1 MDRSEGPTPRVREG
15 ALIATSIVA
24 AAVIVSWGMSNATP
38 RYELAGAGNSVVRM
52 NNDSGELIA
61 CTDRGCRRIEPPDR
75 AKTFGPIGIQIGKE
89 DEPPQL
95 PANNQ

>member
-1 MDRSEGPTPRVREG
+1 MDGSEGSTPRVREG
-15 ALIATSIVA
+15 ALIAASIVA

-38 RYELAGAGNSVVRM
+38 RYELAGAGNLVVRM

-61 CTDRGCRRIEPPDR
+61 CTERGCRRIEPPDG

-89 DEPPQL
+89 DEAPQL